1 MYAFLIVFE
10 LAVNFPVRVL
20 HSGIFATQRVFR
32 PLWSLFVPLIVQV
45 SVLAAGFYLY
55 PTAAII
61 IAIIASNAMGIY
73 FTVHYCVEVYRL
85 SGLRPRFG
93 GPTLAFGGL
102 LPEFPCGR
110 ASQPR
115 CRA

>member
-1 MYAFLIVFE
+1 M
-10 LAVNFPVRVL
+10 
-20 HSGIFATQRVFR
+20 FR
-32 PLWSLFVPLIVQV
+32 PPWSLFVPLIVQV

-93 GPTLAFGGL
+93 GPTLPLAVAPLPLAGLTTTLSGLSLRMDGL
-102 LPEFPCGR
+102 LVLGLVCLH
-110 ASQPR
+110 
-115 CRA
+115 